1 MGGMTTQQAKKKK
14 EKQKK
19 NKTTKKIMDLFFSV
33 VLLSLRLFPV
43 RPPPVP
49 LFPPLAPFA
58 LPIFFFPSLLLV
70 GPHWGKALGGMGP
83 CCHRGLVGSAARGG
97 KSAGGGAQICARS
110 LT

>member
-1 MGGMTTQQAKKKK
+1 MTTQQAKKKK

-19 NKTTKKIMDLFFSV
+19 NKTTEKIMNLFFSV

-49 LFPPLAPFA
+49 LFPPLAPLA
-58 LPIFFFPSLLLV
+58 LPKKNFLPFSWLDLIGVRPWEVWGLAVIKVLL
-70 GPHWGKALGGMGP
+70 GRPPA
-83 CCHRGLVGSAARGG
+83 GG